1 MMFIDKHVCEYP
13 LRLLCKV
20 AKLSR
25 SGFYAWKRRSPT
37 QQQRANAELLDTVRA
52 IHKASRGTYGRPR
65 LLRALRNRGYECS
78 SERLRR
84 LMLRDGIASK
94 HRRKYR
100 ATTNSKHK
108 MPVAENLLKR
118 DFTAESVD
126 RVWVADTTFIA
137 TKEGWMYLAAILDVF
152 SRTIVGWAMGNENSR
167 HLCLRALD
175 MATARR
181 TTKAGLIHH
190 SDRGST
196 YASGD
201 YQKRL
206 KNWRMVCSMSAKGDC
221 WDNAM
226 MESFFHTLKVELI
239 RDEPFPTRVEAS
251 GAVFEY
257 IEVFY
262 NRQRLHSSLG
272 FTSPLDYERS
282 KAS

>member
-20 AKLSR
+20 AKISR

-37 QQQRANAELLDTVRA
+37 QQQRANAELLDILRA

-65 LLRALRNRGYECS
+65 LLRALRSKGYECS

-84 LMLRDGIASK
+84 LMLKNGIASK

-108 MPVAENLLKR
+108 MPVADNLLKR
-118 DFTAESVD
+118 DFTAETVD

-137 TKEGWMYLAAILDVF
+137 TNEGWMYLAAILDVF
-152 SRTIVGWAMGNENSR
+152 SRTIVGWAMGNDNSR
-167 HLCLRALD
+167 HLCLHALD

-181 TTKAGLIHH
+181 TINAGLIHH

-201 YQKRL
+201 YQERL
-206 KNWRMVCSMSAKGDC
+206 KNWHMVCSMSAKGDC

-239 RDEPFPTRVEAS
+239 RDEPFATRVEAS
-251 GAVFEY
+251 GAIFEY

-272 FTSPLDYERS
+272 FTSPLDYERQ

>member
-1 MMFIDKHVCEYP
+1 MFVHKHVRDYP

-20 AKLSR
+20 AKVSR
-25 SGFYAWKRRSPT
+25 SGYYAWKSRSPT

-65 LLRALRNRGYECS
+65 LLRALRHAGMECS

-84 LMLRDGIASK
+84 LMLKNGITSK

-108 MPVAENLLKR
+108 MAVAENLLKR
-118 DFTAESVD
+118 DFTAD
-126 RVWVADTTFIA
+126 DANHVWVADTTFIA
-137 TKEGWMYLAAILDVF
+137 TREGWMYLAAVLDVF
-152 SRTIVGWAMGNENSR
+152 SRTIVGWAMGSENSR

-181 TTKAGLIHH
+181 KPKAGLIHH

-196 YASGD
+196 YASDD
-201 YQKRL
+201 YQRRL
-206 KNWRMVCSMSAKGDC
+206 KSAGMVCSMSAKGDC

-239 RDEPFPTRVEAS
+239 RDVAFSTRADAS
-251 GAVFEY
+251 TTVFEY

-272 FTSPLDYERS
+272 FTSPADYERN